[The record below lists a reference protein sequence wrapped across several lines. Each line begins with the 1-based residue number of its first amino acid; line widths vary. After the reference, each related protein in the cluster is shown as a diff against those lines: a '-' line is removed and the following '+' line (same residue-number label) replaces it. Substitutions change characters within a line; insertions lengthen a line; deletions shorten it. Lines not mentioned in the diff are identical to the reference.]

1 MSNVLGMDIQAVR
14 NLATQLNSKA
24 DEIDSIMNL
33 LTQLLDQAIWTGPD
47 ATTFRNDWHTTHRTQ
62 LHAVSTALRDASQRS
77 SQNASQQEQAS
88 AS

>member
-1 MSNVLGMDIQAVR
+1 MSNVLGMDVQAIR
-14 NLATQLNSKA
+14 NLANQLNAKA

-33 LTQLLDQAIWTGPD
+33 LTQMLDVAVWTGPD
-47 ATTFRNDWHTTHRTQ
+47 AQNFRNDWHTTHRSQ